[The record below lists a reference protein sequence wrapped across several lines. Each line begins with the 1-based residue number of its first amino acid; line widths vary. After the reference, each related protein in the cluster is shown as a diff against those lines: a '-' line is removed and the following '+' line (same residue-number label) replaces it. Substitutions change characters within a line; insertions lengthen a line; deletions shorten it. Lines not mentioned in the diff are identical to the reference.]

1 MSEVVLTYP
10 TPEGSQEILIENER
24 TSFGRGSDADHNFAD
39 DGLSRLHATIYRDG
53 ERIWIVDENSTN
65 GTSVNGEKVSSSG
78 TPLKNGDSIKIGHY
92 TTLNVRISATKPISK
107 QNSSAKNG
115 ANPVSVSSTGESANY
130 ILPIAIIAFALL
142 IIGSVGIFVAVNVF
156 SSSQPEITRK
166 SADERDE
173 DFPTDDDTD
182 NDNKSKDSSP
192 TPTPVE
198 KVNSPDNSGTT
209 NTDFTDSPEAKKDT
223 TAINLPSGKT
233 YMQMSDAEKRQYV
246 EVKAQKVA
254 RMIGNQTGG
263 AIPPEAITTI
273 KSSVDGYAT
282 RVKAPRKT
290 SCGFGDNLQATY
302 ERASKNAHFII
313 RDFYGQGVDP
323 QIGLYLAMIESEHCP
338 CLESP
343 TRALGLFQ
351 FLAST
356 SPDFGLA
363 PGDRC
368 NMELSSKA
376 AAKYM
381 KMLSGR
387 FGTGPLSMPLAI
399 GSYNSGQGAL
409 SKNLE
414 TALKAEGS
422 QERSF
427 WTLVANAEKL
437 SRQFQVENV
446 RYVPKFFA
454 AAIIGENPQDF
465 GLSLQPLSTYTN

>member
-1 MSEVVLTYP
+1 MIEVVLIYP
-10 TPEGSQEILIENER
+10 TPEGSQEIVIENER
-24 TSFGRGSDADHNFAD
+24 TSFGRGSEADFHFDD
-39 DGLSRLHATIYRDG
+39 DGLSRLHATVYRDG
-53 ERIWIVDENSTN
+53 DRVWIVDENSTN
-65 GTSVNGEKVSSSG
+65 GTSVNGEKVASSG
-78 TPLKNGDSIKIGHY
+78 TPLRHGDGIKIGHY
-92 TTLNVRISATKPISK
+92 TTLNVRISAAKAVSNEKPAAQKS
-107 QNSSAKNG
+107 G
-115 ANPVSVSSTGESANY
+115 NPIAVSSTGESANY
-130 ILPIAIIAFALL
+130 ILPIAVIAFALL
-142 IIGSVGIFVAVNVF
+142 IIGVSGIFVGISVF
-156 SSSQPEITRK
+156 GDNKPEITRK
-166 SADERDE
+166 
-173 DFPTDDDTD
+173 TVDDDDYPTPD
-182 NDNKSKDSSP
+182 DDADKKSKDTSP
-192 TPTPVE
+192 SPSPLANTDSTN
-198 KVNSPDNSGTT
+198 NSGGTT
-209 NTDFTDSPEAKKDT
+209 NTDFTNSPEAKKDGT
-223 TAINLPSGKT
+223 VINLPSGKT
-233 YMQMSDAEKRQYV
+233 YMQMSDGEKRQYV
-246 EVKAQKVA
+246 EVKTQKVA
-254 RMIGNQTGG
+254 RMIGNKSGG
-263 AIPPEAITTI
+263 AIPPEAVATI
-273 KSSVDGYAT
+273 KASVDGYAS
-282 RVKAPRKT
+282 RVNAKRRE

-302 ERASKNAHFII
+302 ERARKNAPFII

-343 TRALGLFQ
+343 TKALGLFQ

-356 SPDFGLA
+356 APDFDLA

-414 TALKAEGS
+414 TALKAEGN

-437 SRQFQVENV
+437 SHQFQVENV
-446 RYVPKFFA
+446 KYVPKFFA

-465 GLSLQPLSTYTN
+465 GMTLQPLSTYTN

>member
-1 MSEVVLTYP
+1 MIEVVLTYP
-10 TPEGSQEILIENER
+10 TPEGSQEIVLENER
-24 TSFGRGSDADHNFAD
+24 TSFGRGSDSDHYFSD

-53 ERIWIVDENSTN
+53 DRVWIVDENSTN
-65 GTSVNGEKVSSSG
+65 GTSINGEKVAASG
-78 TPLKNGDSIKIGHY
+78 TPLKNGDSIKIGNH
-92 TTLNVRISATKPISK
+92 TTLNVRISNAKTVSNEKP
-107 QNSSAKNG
+107 SAQKST
-115 ANPVSVSSTGESANY
+115 NPVAVSSTSGESANY
-130 ILPIAIIAFALL
+130 ILPIAIIAFAFL
-142 IIGSVGIFVAVNVF
+142 IIGAVGIFVGINVLG
-156 SSSQPEITRK
+156 SDQTEITRK
-166 SADERDE
+166 TVDDE
-173 DFPTDDDTD
+173 DDPPIDDIDDKKTATT
-182 NDNKSKDSSP
+182 KSS
-192 TPTPVE
+192 TPEE
-198 KVNSPDNSGTT
+198 KQVGSDNSGGTT
-209 NTDFTDSPEAKKDT
+209 NTDFNDSPEAKKDT
-223 TAINLPSGKT
+223 PIVNLPSGKT
-233 YMQMSDAEKRQYV
+233 YMQMSDTEKRQYI
-246 EVKAQKVA
+246 EVKTQKVA
-254 RMIGNQTGG
+254 RMIGNKSGG

-282 RVKAPRKT
+282 RVKAQKKT

-302 ERASKNAHFII
+302 ERAMKNAPFII

-343 TRALGLFQ
+343 TKALGLFQ

-356 SPDFGLA
+356 APDFGLA

-414 TALKAEGS
+414 TALKAEGN

-437 SRQFQVENV
+437 SHQFQVENV
-446 RYVPKFFA
+446 KYVPKFFA